1 MQIEIKLAE
10 EYEEPKIIIMTKQV
24 TDEIK
29 RIMEKIQ
36 NEQIQVI
43 TGFKDDV
50 AVILAQ
56 DDIYR
61 IFTQSNKVIAETK
74 KGYYYLHLRLYE
86 IEKLFKNND
95 FVRISNSDIIN
106 LTKVKSFDLS
116 FTGTIHVNL
125 LNGNETYVSRR
136 YVTKIKQIL
145 GMRGRKK

>member
-86 IEKLFKNND
+86 IEKWFKNND
-95 FVRISNSDIIN
+95 FVRI
-106 LTKVKSFDLS
+106 
-116 FTGTIHVNL
+116 
-125 LNGNETYVSRR
+125 
-136 YVTKIKQIL
+136 
-145 GMRGRKK
+145 